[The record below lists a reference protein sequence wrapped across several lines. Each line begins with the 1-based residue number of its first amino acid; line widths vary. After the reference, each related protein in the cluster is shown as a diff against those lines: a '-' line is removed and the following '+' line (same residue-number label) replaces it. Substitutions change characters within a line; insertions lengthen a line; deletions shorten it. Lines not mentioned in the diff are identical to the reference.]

1 MPIEK
6 VIGDLENPQR
16 KESLRPLQLTPQ
28 EKKVSSDLVLPP
40 DLQELKE
47 IHFKHTGKQ
56 LSEPELIELST
67 RLLNL
72 FRVIGKSY

>member
-28 EKKVSSDLVLPP
+28 EKKVSSDL
-40 DLQELKE
+40 
-47 IHFKHTGKQ
+47 
-56 LSEPELIELST
+56 LIELST